1 MLRRQAFWWGTSVA
15 FLPAFLGFF
24 AVAYSGMAG
33 VNALWHLLM
42 SRDSPGLVMVLGG
55 VLYGLSF
62 GVLLPCLLLGAAGHL
77 TWQLASHRLAP
88 LLSKATSGR

>member
-1 MLRRQAFWWGTSVA
+1 
-15 FLPAFLGFF
+15 
-24 AVAYSGMAG
+24 
-33 VNALWHLLM
+33 
-42 SRDSPGLVMVLGG
+42 MVLGG

-88 LLSKATSGR
+88 LLSKASSVTRVTLWIGLQIMTVPISLWLTFVAYVLPWLFLGGR